1 MTTKKQK
8 IVGSSEL
15 VDFPDFKLCEVPAK
29 VDTGADTGALHCTKI
44 EEKTVDGKRVLEFSP
59 FDTPELVIVADAYS
73 TRHVRSSNGQGKER
87 FFISTTVQLQGKQY
101 PIQLSLADRTE
112 MTWPVLIGKRF
123 LADNEFLVDV
133 NMQTPIFFAEKEQL

>member
-1 MTTKKQK
+1 MTTQKQLK
-8 IVGSSEL
+8 IVGSSET
-15 VDFPDFKLCEVPAK
+15 VDFPDFKLCDVPAK

-44 EEKTVDGKRVLEFSP
+44 EEKVIKGQRVLQFSP
-59 FDTPELVIVADAYS
+59 FDKPELVIEADAYS
-73 TRHVRSSNGQGKER
+73 TRHVRSSNGLKKER
-87 FFISTTVQLQGKQY
+87 FFISTTITIQGEQY

-133 NMQTPIFFAEKEQL
+133 NMQSPISFSEKEL

>member
-1 MTTKKQK
+1 MTTKQQK
-8 IVGSSEL
+8 IVGSSEI
-15 VDFPDFKLCEVPAK
+15 VDFPEFKLCDVPAK

-44 EEKTVDGKRVLEFSP
+44 EEKTVKGRQVIEFSP
-59 FDTPELVIVADAYS
+59 FDKPEVTITADVFS
-73 TRHVRSSNGQGKER
+73 RRHVRSSNGQAKSR
-87 FFISTTVQLQGKQY
+87 YFISTVISVQGVQY

-133 NMQTPIFFAEKEQL
+133 NIESPISFAEKELS

>member
-1 MTTKKQK
+1 MTTKQQK
-8 IVGSSEL
+8 IVGSSEI
-15 VDFPDFKLCEVPAK
+15 VDFPEFKLCDVPAK

-44 EEKTVDGKRVLEFSP
+44 EEKMVKGKRVIEFSP
-59 FDTPELVIVADAYS
+59 FDKPEATITADVFS
-73 TRHVRSSNGQGKER
+73 IRHVRSSNGQKKER
-87 FFISTTVQLQGKQY
+87 YFISTVISVQGVQY

-133 NMQTPIFFAEKEQL
+133 GRESPISFAEKELS